1 MPNPSNSPKTSSLYR
16 VDSFMR
22 STGLHIESQSAV
34 ARFPSGLFLVDSKF
48 FTTVDGQSW
57 RSLGVGI
64 CILDRNDHE
73 IKYQKLFRLILC
85 QHLHSICTAVYKCF
99 PHPQGFLTS
108 GLFLTQPRKSP
119 RRISENQYVRDLQ
132 ESLQKSI
139 FIPKEKA
146 IGSQRSL
153 TFIPTNTGLPGP
165 LGRTLSH
172 LIRTDS
178 LEHFFL
184 LSLNSIAYPASIFL
198 AVPQSTTGQGFA
210 TYPGGCP
217 KTRGDKTEQPFGVT
231 RYTDSYFGSPWKPQT

>member
-1 MPNPSNSPKTSSLYR
+1 
-16 VDSFMR
+16 MR
-22 STGLHIESQSAV
+22 STGLQIESQSAV
-34 ARFPSGLFLVDSKF
+34 ARFPCGLFLVDSKF

-64 CILDRNDHE
+64 CILDRNGHE
-73 IKYQKLFRLILC
+73 IKCQKLFRLILC

-99 PHPQGFLTS
+99 PHPQGF
-108 GLFLTQPRKSP
+108 FDIWVVPQPRKSP

-153 TFIPTNTGLPGP
+153 TFYPYKYRTAWPTRTDFIHLI
-165 LGRTLSH
+165 GRTLWN
-172 LIRTDS
+172 I
-178 LEHFFL
+178 FF
-184 LSLNSIAYPASIFL
+184 LSLNSIAYPASIFFL

-231 RYTDSYFGSPWKPQT
+231 RYTDLYFGSPWKPQT